1 MKEENVV
8 EKPAELNPRQAYIN
22 KLQDDLFQSAM
33 SQRFIQSEEGKYVI
47 DYITEVVSTLTNQ
60 LINKR
65 QSQEDY
71 IETRAKIDVLRKL
84 KAVLEA
90 KANDTIINKLKDD
103 LALAQSDE

>member
-1 MKEENVV
+1 MNEEQIVPTEVV
-8 EKPAELNPRQAYIN
+8 NPRQAYIN

-33 SQRFIQSEEGKYVI
+33 SQRFVNSEEGKFVI
-47 DYITEVVSTLTNQ
+47 DYISEVVSTLTNQ

-65 QSQEDY
+65 QTQEDY

-90 KANDTIINKLKDD
+90 KASDTTINKLKED
-103 LALAQSDE
+103 LALARSDE